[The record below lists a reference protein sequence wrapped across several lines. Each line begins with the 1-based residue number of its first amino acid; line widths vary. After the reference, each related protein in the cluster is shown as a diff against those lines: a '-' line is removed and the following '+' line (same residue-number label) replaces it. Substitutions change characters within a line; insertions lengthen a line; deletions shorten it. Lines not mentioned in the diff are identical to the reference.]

1 MMEFLSY
8 IMPKLAW
15 VIPVGSL
22 FFAGY
27 IAYKISE
34 SNKTDTYIKDHGIN
48 IDATITEV
56 NPDEIQEVNN
66 RIVALVSVKYNFG
79 GMLINAKRGL
89 RYYLTDKEKFKP
101 GKMIG
106 IRVHPDKPTIFY
118 YIGYENGRL

>member
-1 MMEFLSY
+1 MEFLSY

-15 VIPVGSL
+15 AIPAGLL

-34 SNKTDTYIKDHGIN
+34 SNKTDAYIKDHGID

-56 NPDEIQEVNN
+56 NPDKIQEVNN
-66 RIVALVSVKYNFG
+66 RIVALVSVKYSFG

-89 RYYLTDKEKFKP
+89 RYYLTDKEKFEA